1 MINQYKKIV
10 SIIALCAYICLPRT
24 AFSQQCPTS
33 VYSTASFSING
44 KVTVTGDG
52 NGIGSADNNKPL
64 TICLNQNV
72 ILNQNTP
79 GIINVG
85 YRFYDNVTGNFPS
98 AAGKPANPAGLLSYA
113 VDNLGIT
120 NISDFNTK
128 GFVTGIMVMDGSLG
142 GDRITA
148 CQVVKI
154 IKPQAPKVSI
164 PAVCANG
171 IISIKLE
178 NDPANIFDGYQINYT
193 KTATG
198 NKETPQDLP
207 YPITIPSIHSSIK
220 LDPEPYDVTVIGVNR
235 IDEPANGSTCPTT
248 ASPAINV
255 TPKAGVLKRVEP
267 SVMEGTT
274 VSGEYIIRFFSSNE
288 VGTKVNIYQR
298 EESGS
303 YDFTKPALK
312 NFNTNFKVPTTIKPD
327 SVKFTVAGPAD
338 KVYCFKMDVVDDCP
352 TATPLT
358 NLSRFD
364 ICTPVISVVAED
376 NKNVIK
382 WSKFPSGTNL
392 TYDRYEVEYYDS
404 LSSKW
409 KVLPGGVIS
418 DINNLGPFE
427 HTDIECGKKYSYR
440 VTANAGPTS
449 SSTIKEVTAISA
461 DIPKALNVLYAD
473 LNLKGDS
480 VEVRGVWAD
489 GTSPK
494 NILPNSYRTWRADS
508 PTGTYALQ
516 NTGIS
521 FFKDGTFDVNKEN
534 KCYYVD
540 YSNICGIYSE
550 KSKIVCSILAK
561 NIGESMSWTANQPH
575 SDGVAEYRIFVVNP
589 ATGEPENPK
598 LDASGIPLKSYID
611 SKTGKNIINFPVITK
626 NTFLDGDVSD
636 DQNQTLYVRVE
647 AYPIG
652 WEITGGGTRNA
663 PAKSNIIKITRPT
676 IASFAQVFTP
686 NGDGF
691 NDKFGAYV
699 KRYKFVV
706 KAQMQVFDR
715 WGNIIY
721 SDETTDRNELDP
733 NNLTP
738 GFGWDGKMKDGTY
751 ANEGTYAFRMIV
763 EDQSGQ
769 ITTKDGVVLVAYKQ
783 P

>member
-10 SIIALCAYICLPRT
+10 GIITLCAYICLPRT
-24 AFSQQCPTS
+24 AFSQQCPTNPLS
-33 VYSTASFSING
+33 SASFTING

-72 ILNQNTP
+72 TLNQNTP

-85 YRFYDNVTGNFPS
+85 YRFYDNVTATFPS
-98 AAGKPANPAGLLSYA
+98 AGGKPANPAGLSVYA

-128 GFVTGIMVMDGSLG
+128 GFVTGILVMDGSLG
-142 GDRITA
+142 GTRITA

-178 NDPANIFDGYQINYT
+178 NDLANIFDGYQINYT

-220 LDPEPYDVTVIGVNR
+220 LDPEPYEVTVIGANR
-235 IDEPANGSTCPTT
+235 VDEPLLGSTCPTT
-248 ASPAINV
+248 ASAAINI
-255 TPKAGVLKRVEP
+255 TPKASVLKRVNP
-267 SVMEGTT
+267 LTLEGTT
-274 VSGEYIIRFFSSNE
+274 VNGEYVIRIPALNE
-288 VGTKVNIYQR
+288 VGTKVNVYQR

-312 NFNTNFKVPTTIKPD
+312 EFNTNIKSFTKTD
-327 SVKFTVAGPAD
+327 SVKFSVSGAAN
-338 KVYCFKMDVVDDCP
+338 KIYCFKTETIDNCP
-352 TATPLT
+352 TAPPQQYI
-358 NLSRFD
+358 SQYEM
-364 ICTPVISVVAED
+364 CTTLMGVVAQD
-376 NKNVIK
+376 NKNVIT
-382 WSKFPSGTNL
+382 WSKFPTGTNL

-404 LSSKW
+404 LASKW
-409 KVLPGGVIS
+409 RILSGGAIS

-440 VTANAGPTS
+440 VTTVSGPTS

-461 DIPKALNVLYAD
+461 TIPNAADVIFASLNDKA
-473 LNLKGDS
+473 DS
-480 VEVRGVWAD
+480 VRIQCEWKD
-489 GTSPK
+489 QTTKPK
-494 NILPNSYRTWRADS
+494 NILPNSFRVWRADS
-508 PTGTYALQ
+508 PTGAFSVL
-516 NTGIS
+516 NTGAS
-521 FFKDGTFDVNKEN
+521 FFKDGTFNVNEES
-534 KCYYVD
+534 KCYYMD
-540 YSNICGIYSE
+540 YSNLCGVYS
-550 KSKIVCSILAK
+550 SKTKTVCSILAK
-561 NIGESMSWTANQPH
+561 SVGESMSWTGNSPVGE
-575 SDGVAEYRIFVVNP
+575 GVAEYRVQLVDPVTGLPINP
-589 ATGEPENPK
+589 NTSFFPYTTN
-598 LDASGIPLKSYID
+598 KS
-611 SKTGKNIINFPVITK
+611 
-626 NTFLDGDVSD
+626 FLDTVIPD
-636 DQNQTLYVRVE
+636 DENQTLYIRVQ
-647 AYPIG
+647 AFPVGYNV
-652 WEITGGGTRNA
+652 TGGRNA
-663 PAKSNIIKITRPT
+663 PAQSNIIKIFRPSV
-676 IASFAQVFTP
+676 ASFAQVFTP

-769 ITTKDGVVLVAYKQ
+769 ITKKDGVVLVAYKQ